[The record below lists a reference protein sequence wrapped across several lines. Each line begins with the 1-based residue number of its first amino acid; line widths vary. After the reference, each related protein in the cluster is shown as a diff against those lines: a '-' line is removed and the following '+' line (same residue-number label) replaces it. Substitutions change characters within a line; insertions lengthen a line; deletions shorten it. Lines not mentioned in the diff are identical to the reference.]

1 MSEEEDWVRREM
13 HRVAGFAAICRS
25 KGYKACI
32 LMLGSESLTEYLGR
46 EDPARL
52 VALLNL
58 AHPSPMDR
66 SLSKRSWEKAV
77 QDWRRELR
85 RLSEFSM

>member
-32 LMLGSESLTEYLGR
+32 LMLGSESSTEYLGGR
-46 EDPARL
+46 RPCASRGVVEPGIPFADGQVAEQAFVGEGGSRL
-52 VALLNL
+52 AQRAETPV
-58 AHPSPMDR
+58 
-66 SLSKRSWEKAV
+66 
-77 QDWRRELR
+77 
-85 RLSEFSM
+85 